1 MDDLIKQLVKVA
13 DITIKRYETGQ
24 QAKVKSE
31 DNKTYTVYEKKQDG
45 STSVAWKALEKV
57 KIGDAIEVG
66 FVEKPGEYEGKA
78 YTSRIVRIINQDIGN
93 GMANAIA
100 QETRNSGQ
108 NTASQGKS
116 DDQYWEM
123 KAYKQCL
130 WNFWLQKTNI
140 IGVSDNWKDEIWTV
154 FKEIEADAKKR
165 FFDFGTSEPLPE
177 ELPTIQQNEDM
188 DVSDIPF

>member
-45 STSVAWKALEKV
+45 STSVAWKALERV

-100 QETRNSGQ
+100 QETRNSGA
-108 NTASQGKS
+108 NTSSQGKS

-130 WNFWLQKTNI
+130 WNYWLQKGEPLDSKTT
-140 IGVSDNWKDEIWTV
+140 DLIWAV
-154 FKEIEADAKKR
+154 FKAIEADAKKR
-165 FFDFGTSEPLPE
+165 FFDFGASSEPLPE
-177 ELPTIQQNEDM
+177 ELPTIQVEDM
-188 DVSDIPF
+188 DVDSIPF